1 MFRVINV
8 TKTFLPDYQLYSSY
22 LKRAWDAV
30 WLTNRG
36 ELTLELEA
44 KIKEKYSIN
53 NLIITNNGT
62 IPIQIALKLLGNQG
76 EIITTPFSYVATTS
90 AIIWENCKPV
100 FVDIHPE
107 LLTIDET
114 KIEAAITPKTT
125 AILEN

>member
-44 KIKEKYSIN
+44 KIKKKYKNKKKNKNS
-53 NLIITNNGT
+53 T
-62 IPIQIALKLLGNQG
+62 Q
-76 EIITTPFSYVATTS
+76 
-90 AIIWENCKPV
+90 
-100 FVDIHPE
+100 
-107 LLTIDET
+107 DET
-114 KIEAAITPKTT
+114 QKKNDSVNSEVK
-125 AILEN
+125 